1 MMEATLKFNLPEER
15 DDFEI
20 AVKAGDMHYVLW
32 EFKQFM
38 RDELKYNHSLTK
50 KEIELTERYQEK
62 FFDLLHDNGIFLD
75 K

>member
-1 MMEATLKFNLPEER
+1 
-15 DDFEI
+15 
-20 AVKAGDMHYVLW
+20 
-32 EFKQFM
+32 M
-38 RDELKYNHSLTK
+38 RDELKYNHNLTK